1 MILGRYEPTIR
12 GDGSVDYSV
21 PGENSYNVV
30 AQREG
35 ASYFDMG
42 RDWDDL
48 KGTGKY
54 DDDRLFEHFNA
65 PALDEAEAAG
75 KQFVFLQDPRDY
87 LGKSLGNEW
96 LYLQEKHGYN
106 YLAKIGGRWYATT
119 IE

>member
-21 PGENSYNVV
+21 PGENSYNMV

-42 RDWDDL
+42 EDWDLL
-48 KGTGKY
+48 KSTGKY

-65 PALDEAEAAG
+65 PALDEAEASG

>member
-21 PGENSYNVV
+21 PGENSYNMV

-42 RDWDDL
+42 EDWDLL
-48 KGTGKY
+48 KSTGKY

-75 KQFVFLQDPRDY
+75 KQFVFLQNPEKY
-87 LGKSLGNEW
+87 SQKALGKEW
-96 LYLQEKHGYN
+96 QYLKKKHGYTR
-106 YLAKIGGRWYATT
+106 LKFIGGRWHA
-119 IE
+119 IK